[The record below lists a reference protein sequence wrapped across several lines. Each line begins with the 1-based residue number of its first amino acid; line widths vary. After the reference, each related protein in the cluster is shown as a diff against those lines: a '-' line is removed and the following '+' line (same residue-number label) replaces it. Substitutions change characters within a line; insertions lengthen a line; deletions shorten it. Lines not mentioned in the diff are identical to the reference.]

1 MDTPVKIDKTITQLI
16 KANGLDYI
24 SPAISQIVHE
34 AFLDAGLKN
43 TSDEDKLL
51 LVGRFS
57 NEIRDHYGY
66 LTGAEIRKAV
76 HDGILGR
83 YGDYMGINLRSLCR
97 FLDKYLESPE
107 RADLVNKRN
116 NAMTIQDPTR
126 LLAENGTRTEKDEL
140 LSLRAMINF
149 NYSRWIW
156 FMTGNIRVNDTRKSA
171 KAFDPT
177 GRLRYQLIKDKLMS
191 EDETII
197 QAYTR
202 FYKEKKSRIYTY
214 D

>member
-1 MDTPVKIDKTITQLI
+1 
-16 KANGLDYI
+16 
-24 SPAISQIVHE
+24 
-34 AFLDAGLKN
+34 
-43 TSDEDKLL
+43 
-51 LVGRFS
+51 
-57 NEIRDHYGY
+57 
-66 LTGAEIRKAV
+66 
-76 HDGILGR
+76 
-83 YGDYMGINLRSLCR
+83 
-97 FLDKYLESPE
+97 
-107 RADLVNKRN
+107 
-116 NAMTIQDPTR
+116 MTIQDPTR